1 MTPGTA
7 NPQGSGQKNHLV
19 GASSEAGYR
28 SQLQS
33 YATSAEF
40 QNEILREKEKLN
52 NFLQKKENR
61 LKIQQQ
67 KQDKLRKYLL
77 DKEKKFKK
85 QTKNLT
91 QAQTIQ
97 KHKFDDRNNQREHI
111 LDTRKRDED
120 VRIKDI
126 EDQYH
131 RELEEIEQRNKKNE
145 ELLKMK
151 NEEDFK
157 KRMKQR
163 RMQS

>member
-1 MTPGTA
+1 MSRTT
-7 NPQGSGQKNHLV
+7 QKQEVMGLNNRLAGV
-19 GASSEAGYR
+19 QSELGHR

-33 YATSAEF
+33 YATSVEF

-61 LKIQQQ
+61 LKVQQQ

-91 QAQTIQ
+91 QAQNLQ
-97 KHKFDDRNNQREHI
+97 KHKFDARNGLRANV

-120 VRIKDI
+120 VNIKDI

-131 RELEEIEQRNKKNE
+131 RDLEEIQERNKRKEETLKLKND
-145 ELLKMK
+145 
-151 NEEDFK
+151 EDFK
-157 KRMKQR
+157 KRMK
-163 RMQS
+163 